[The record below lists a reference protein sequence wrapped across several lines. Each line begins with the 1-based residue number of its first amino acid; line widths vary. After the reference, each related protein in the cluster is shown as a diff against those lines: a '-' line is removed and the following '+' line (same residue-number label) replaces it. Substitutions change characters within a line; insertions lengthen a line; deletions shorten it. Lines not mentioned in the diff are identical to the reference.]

1 MTGFDIDNSKF
12 GQGQEQISRKDKI
25 NYSTIRMGTG
35 SRGEFNTIFRSI
47 PEGFLYI
54 YKVVGFQ
61 VAAHPALYARLL
73 GML

>member
-35 SRGEFNTIFRSI
+35 SRDI
-47 PEGFLYI
+47 
-54 YKVVGFQ
+54 Q
-61 VAAHPALYARLL
+61 WALLIRQPSL
-73 GML
+73 MMV